1 MRMIFDNEYEDLNAS
16 VFRRTDPN
24 KYCLMT
30 EQAGTNLSQSI
41 IETHWHEWL
50 EITYIIE
57 GAMQVQFPDGQ
68 LEVSEGQVALI
79 GMQTL
84 HKMIGDTGKYHFKCL
99 HINFGL
105 ISQYVNPSVL
115 MDKVIL
121 IQNAEYFIKVLEN
134 IDALMDSDDVV
145 SHIRYQSNL
154 LELLAIGIE
163 EIENASEND
172 FPKGSIDLFSK
183 ILFYLG
189 EHYQKICRWI
199 RSQSILVIPHST
211 CH

>member
-1 MRMIFDNEYEDLNAS
+1 
-16 VFRRTDPN
+16 
-24 KYCLMT
+24 
-30 EQAGTNLSQSI
+30 
-41 IETHWHEWL
+41 
-50 EITYIIE
+50 
-57 GAMQVQFPDGQ
+57 
-68 LEVSEGQVALI
+68 
-79 GMQTL
+79 
-84 HKMIGDTGKYHFKCL
+84 
-99 HINFGL
+99 
-105 ISQYVNPSVL
+105 
-115 MDKVIL
+115 
-121 IQNAEYFIKVLEN
+121 
-134 IDALMDSDDVV
+134 MDSDDVV

-211 CH
+211 ALTDVQRQLGISYKDLHSSDPG